1 MRFTGAATLE
11 GGGGGWLRWDGIDT
25 ALTIDRPKIGFIL
38 LIGSR
43 IEEVLRQGFVCMSFA
58 LGEICVTL
66 GAVFVVFSKSASYGF
81 MQSPAEKDELLTVAG
96 GIKWH
101 WLLSFLPVPHLLCCL
116 HLCLTETKNKTAT
129 AFHLFPSPFDSAAY
143 GHSASWFHHYINET
157 NPDNVL
163 KKKKG
168 MISVLQ

>member
-1 MRFTGAATLE
+1 MTL
-11 GGGGGWLRWDGIDT
+11 I
-25 ALTIDRPKIGFIL
+25 ALFPA
-38 LIGSR
+38 GS
-43 IEEVLRQGFVCMSFA
+43 
-58 LGEICVTL
+58 
-66 GAVFVVFSKSASYGF
+66 
-81 MQSPAEKDELLTVAG
+81 SPT
-96 GIKWH
+96 
-101 WLLSFLPVPHLLCCL
+101 LLSPSVSDGDK
-116 HLCLTETKNKTAT
+116 KNKTAT